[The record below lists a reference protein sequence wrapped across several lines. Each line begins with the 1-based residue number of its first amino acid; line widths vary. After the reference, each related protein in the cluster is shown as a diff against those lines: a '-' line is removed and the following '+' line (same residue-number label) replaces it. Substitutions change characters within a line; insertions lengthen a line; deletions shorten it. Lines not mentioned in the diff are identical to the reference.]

1 MAKHDSAHSGGDRL
15 LALLSY
21 LSIFFLIPLLLGD
34 KNSWVHKHGKQ
45 GFIFFL
51 GTLLV
56 WIPLLGWIWGLY
68 LIVMW
73 VVVIIKVLAGA
84 PYWNIPI
91 IGDIAEKMDI

>member
-1 MAKHDSAHSGGDRL
+1 MAKQDSSHPGGDRL

-21 LSIFFLIPLLLGD
+21 LSILFLIPMLLKD
-34 KNSWVHKHGKQ
+34 KNSWIHKHGKQ

-68 LIVMW
+68 LIVVW
-73 VVVIIKVLAGA
+73 VIVVIKVLAGT
-84 PYWNIPI
+84 PYWKIPI
-91 IGDIAEKMDI
+91 VGDIAEKLDI